1 MPHHVAIALGGNLGN
16 TEEIFDKAIAMLAY
30 NLHGIK
36 RAKIYTTKPVD
47 CVPGTPDFKNTA
59 IIATFDGTPPA
70 LLKICQTIEKLLG
83 RPEIHSSHESR
94 TIDLDIL
101 LFDNLQISQPDLT
114 IPHPR
119 MHKRLFVLLPL
130 LDILSGKTV
139 LPGQTRSLQELVNA
153 LLKPNQK
160 EEKPQPPDYAR
171 LFAPPYPEFFSIA
184 NEKLHSEWRSIV
196 LYGNLKR
203 YETQNVPEPNIEFA
217 ESKTK
222 HGWYSPPPLNK
233 ITISYEL
240 LLEHPWYAVLDVFYH
255 EVAHQLVHFLCPEA
269 IDETSHGKAFR
280 EMCRRIG
287 ANPSAGDSYQTLDS
301 WLGQE
306 QDASGDPIIERVRK
320 LLVMAEKGDEHEA
333 EVALSKAVEI
343 MAKYGISEEHLNQ
356 KEQYVTV
363 ALGEPKHSIQ
373 LDERMM
379 AHFLREMFSVTTIM
393 VNVPALTTDRHGHKV
408 ASECRQ
414 FFMCG
419 TTRNVKIAQ
428 YVRDSVLSHIELEW
442 GKFCKKN
449 RVPLM
454 LVRRKRDF
462 AYGVISALLKKMQGN
477 IEKETQA
484 LIVAGSQ
491 ELKGYYTTRF
501 PRIRMVSHGGVTMDP
516 NALEAGKKIGSDL
529 TINPGIEK
537 PEGPKLLS

>member
-1 MPHHVAIALGGNLGN
+1 MLHHVAIALGGNLGN
-16 TEEIFDKAIAMLAY
+16 TEEYFRKAILLLGQRLRDIQVA
-30 NLHGIK
+30 NVI
-36 RAKIYTTKPVD
+36 TTKPVD
-47 CVPGTPDFKNTA
+47 CVPGTPDFKNTVLT
-59 IIATFDGTPPA
+59 ATFNGTPLE
-70 LLKICQTIEKLLG
+70 LLDFCQSIERILG
-83 RPEIHSSHESR
+83 RPKEHSSHESR
-94 TIDLDIL
+94 TIDLDVL
-101 LFDNLQISQPDLT
+101 LFDKLLFSLPSLT

-119 MHKRLFVLLPL
+119 MFERLFVLIPL
-130 LDILSGKTV
+130 LELIPGNII
-139 LPGQTRSLQELVNA
+139 LPGQTRSLQELVNN
-153 LLKPNQK
+153 LIKK
-160 EEKPQPPDYAR
+160 EEISSKAKDWSH
-171 LFAPPYPEFFSIA
+171 LFPPPYPEFFSMA
-184 NEKLHSEWRSIV
+184 KEKLLSEWRSIV
-196 LYGNLKR
+196 HYGNLRR
-203 YETQNVPEPNIEFA
+203 YEAQNVPEPNIEFA

-222 HGWYSPPPLNK
+222 HGWYSLPPQNT

-240 LLEHPWYAVLDVFYH
+240 LMEHPWYAVLDVFYH

-269 IDETSHGKAFR
+269 TDETSHGKAFR

-287 ANPSAGDSYQTLDS
+287 ANPSSGDSYQTLDS
-301 WLGQE
+301 LLSQE
-306 QDASGDPIIERVRK
+306 ENGTGDPVIERVRK

-343 MAKYGISEEHLNQ
+343 MAKYGIGEEHLNQ

-363 ALGEPKHSIQ
+363 ALGEPKHTFQ

-379 AHFLREMFSVTTIM
+379 AQFLREMFSVTTIM
-393 VNVPALTTDRHGHKV
+393 VNVPAITTDRRGNKA

-442 GKFCKKN
+442 GQFCQKN
-449 RVPLM
+449 RISPT

-462 AYGVISALLKKMQGN
+462 AYGVISALLKKMRGSL
-477 IEKETQA
+477 EKETQA

-491 ELKGYYTTRF
+491 ELNNYYTTRF
-501 PRIRMVSHGGVTMDP
+501 PHIHTVTHGGVNMDP
-516 NALEAGKKIGSDL
+516 NAYEAGKKIGSDL
-529 TINPGIEK
+529 TIKPGIEK

>member
-1 MPHHVAIALGGNLGN
+1 MSHHVAIALGGNLGN
-16 TEEIFDKAIAMLAY
+16 TEEYFRKAILLLSERLRIIQLA
-30 NLHGIK
+30 HVI
-36 RAKIYTTKPVD
+36 TTKPVD

-59 IIATFDGTPPA
+59 LTATFNGTPFE
-70 LLKICQTIEKLLG
+70 LLDFCQSIEKQLG
-83 RPEIHSSHESR
+83 RPAIHSSHESR

-101 LFDNLQISQPDLT
+101 LFDNLQISQPNLT

-119 MHKRLFVLLPL
+119 MFQRLFVLQPL
-130 LDILSGKTV
+130 LELIPGYAI
-139 LPGQTRSLQELVNA
+139 LPGQSRSLQELVDD
-153 LLKPNQK
+153 LGQKK
-160 EEKPQPPDYAR
+160 EELPKAKDYSR
-171 LFAPPYPEFFSIA
+171 LFAPPYPEFFSMAI
-184 NEKLHSEWRSIV
+184 EKLKSEWRSIV
-196 LYGNLKR
+196 HYGNLKR
-203 YETQNVPEPNIEFA
+203 YEAQNVPEPSIDFA

-222 HGWYSPPPLNK
+222 HGWYSPPPKNT

-240 LLEHPWYAVLDVFYH
+240 LMEHPWYSVLDVFYH
-255 EVAHQLVHFLCPEA
+255 EVAHQLVQFLCPEEA
-269 IDETSHGKAFR
+269 DETSHGKAFR

-301 WLGQE
+301 LLSQE
-306 QDASGDPIIERVRK
+306 QNDTGDPIIERVRK

-343 MAKYGISEEHLNQ
+343 MAKYGIREEHLNQ

-363 ALGEPKHSIQ
+363 ALGEPRHTIQ
-373 LDERMM
+373 LDERAM
-379 AHFLREMFSVTTIM
+379 AQFLNEMFSVTTIM
-393 VNVPALTTDRHGHKV
+393 VNVPAITTDRSGNKS
-408 ASECRQ
+408 ATECRQ

-428 YVRDSVLSHIELEW
+428 YVRDSVLSHIDLEW
-442 GKFCKKN
+442 GKFCQTN
-449 RVPLM
+449 RISPT

-462 AYGVISALLKKMQGN
+462 AYGVISALLKKMRGSL
-477 IEKETQA
+477 EKETQA

-491 ELKGYYTTRF
+491 ELNSYYTTRF
-501 PRIRMVSHGGVTMDP
+501 PHIHTVTHGGVNMDP

-529 TINPGIEK
+529 TIKPGIEK